1 LISPREIFTALLFN
15 QTPLL
20 ANAVVVL
27 AGEDGEER
35 LKLGAGI
42 IKQHAAYAG
51 QKGQQF
57 DTTLIISGSVD
68 SESQQ
73 SAKTLF
79 PKALGMGIAH
89 DRIVLEEKSTN
100 TREQAVEVI
109 AYAQEKAM
117 RRLIICASPHHMPR
131 AFLTF
136 LKALEEVGQ
145 DEAIQLVSCAAD
157 HLPWF
162 KCPKGLKRTRAELY
176 QGELAKIELYRD
188 KGHVA
193 GYVQGADHIRIFE
206 GV

>member
-1 LISPREIFTALLFN
+1 VISPREIFCALLFN
-15 QTPLL
+15 MPPLRSD
-20 ANAVVVL
+20 AIVVL

-35 LKLGAGI
+35 LKYGAALMHQNGA
-42 IKQHAAYAG
+42 QY
-51 QKGQQF
+51 
-57 DTTLIISGSVD
+57 LIISGGVD

-73 SAKTLF
+73 SAKTLY

-100 TREQAVEVI
+100 TREQAVNVV
-109 AYAQEKAM
+109 AYAQEKGF
-117 RRLIICASPHHMPR
+117 RRIILVASCHHAPR

-162 KCPKGLKRTRAELY
+162 KCPKGMKRTRSELY
-176 QGELAKIELYRD
+176 IGEMGKIELYRE
-188 KGHVA
+188 HCSSFIA
-193 GYVQGADHIRIFE
+193 GADHIRIFE

>member
-1 LISPREIFTALLFN
+1 VISPREIFTALLFN
-15 QTPLL
+15 MPQLRS
-20 ANAVVVL
+20 NAVVVL

-35 LKLGAGI
+35 LKFGAGI
-42 IKQHAAYAG
+42 MAQHARIASERNER
-51 QKGQQF
+51 F
-57 DTTLIISGSVD
+57 DTELIISGGVD

-73 SAKTLF
+73 SAKTLY

-100 TREQAVEVI
+100 TREQAVNVV
-109 AYAQEKAM
+109 AYAQEKAF
-117 RRLIICASPHHMPR
+117 RRIILVGSCYHAPR

-162 KCPKGLKRTRAELY
+162 KCPKGMKRTRSELY
-176 QGELAKIELYRD
+176 IGEMGKIELYRE
-188 KGHVA
+188 HCSSFIA
-193 GYVQGADHIRIFE
+193 GADHIRIFE
-206 GV
+206 GA

>member
-1 LISPREIFTALLFN
+1 MISPREIFTALLFN
-15 QTPLL
+15 QPPLRSD
-20 ANAVVVL
+20 AIVVL

-35 LKLGAGI
+35 LKYGAALMHQNGA
-42 IKQHAAYAG
+42 QY
-51 QKGQQF
+51 
-57 DTTLIISGSVD
+57 LIISGGVD

-73 SAKTLF
+73 SAKTLY

-100 TREQAVEVI
+100 TREQAVNVV
-109 AYAQEKAM
+109 AYAQEKAF
-117 RRLIICASPHHMPR
+117 RRIILVASCHHMPR

-162 KCPKGLKRTRAELY
+162 KCPKGMKRTRSELY
-176 QGELAKIELYRD
+176 IGEMGKIELYRE
-188 KGHVA
+188 HCSSFIA
-193 GYVQGADHIRIFE
+193 GADHIRIWE
-206 GV
+206 SQ

>member
-1 LISPREIFTALLFN
+1 MISPREIFTALLWN
-15 QTPLL
+15 MPPLR
-20 ANAVVVL
+20 ADAIVVL

-35 LKLGAGI
+35 LKYGCALMRQNG
-42 IKQHAAYAG
+42 G
-51 QKGQQF
+51 QE
-57 DTTLIISGSVD
+57 LIISGSVD
-68 SESQQ
+68 SESQE
-73 SAKTLF
+73 SAKTLY

-109 AYAQEKAM
+109 AYAQSKAM
-117 RRLIICASPHHMPR
+117 RRLIIVASCYHAPR
-131 AFLTF
+131 SFLTF

-162 KCPKGLKRTRAELY
+162 KCPKGMKRTRAELY

-188 KGHVA
+188 KGHVS
-193 GYVQGADHIRIFE
+193 GYVAGADHIRLWE
-206 GV
+206 SQ